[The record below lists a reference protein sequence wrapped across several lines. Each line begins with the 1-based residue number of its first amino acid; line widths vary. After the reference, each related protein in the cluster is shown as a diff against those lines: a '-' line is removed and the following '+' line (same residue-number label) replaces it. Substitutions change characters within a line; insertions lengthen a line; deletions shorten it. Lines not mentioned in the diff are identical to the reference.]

1 MTVKKLRYGRAV
13 TVRCRVL
20 AFWLDEKCLR
30 AIWLVEKISSMLCRD
45 RAVRRDFSHSLR
57 QSMSTRTCNAVPCLI
72 VPYRTVP
79 WHWRVKAMR
88 SDEIR
93 LALLAIAWR
102 LPVVTRERWYCFASL
117 YLRRSVPWPRREHER
132 IVSISQSYR
141 EIYSITA
148 NVTIRISHCACHTE
162 HVSHF
167 TRVLHCVYHTLHMCC
182 TAYVCLSVC
191 IYVFIMSYFFLS
203 LL

>member
-72 VPYRTVP
+72 VPYRALSWRTVP
-79 WHWRVKAMR
+79 YRDVILWRFLASVNVNTYVPCRALSWR
-88 SDEIR
+88 TVPYRAVPYRAVTLACQSNAIR
-93 LALLAIAWR
+93 WDSARAPCDCLTIACRNTWT
-102 LPVVTRERWYCFASL
+102 LVLFCFVVFETFRA
-117 YLRRSVPWPRREHER
+117 VTAPWTWA
-132 IVSISQSYR
+132 YR
-141 EIYSITA
+141 
-148 NVTIRISHCACHTE
+148 
-162 HVSHF
+162 
-167 TRVLHCVYHTLHMCC
+167 
-182 TAYVCLSVC
+182 
-191 IYVFIMSYFFLS
+191 
-203 LL
+203 